1 VTRAAVTALIFA
13 VVRLSPLARADEP
26 AEALRGVV
34 EDPRGAP
41 VRSAEVVADG
51 AGARTSTGEDGTFT
65 LALPPG
71 VRAIRVRAPGFA
83 EETRALPFPLTKPLV
98 IVLRLALAERLTVT
112 ATLLPTR
119 LAETPASLVVL
130 GPEALAVTAA
140 SRLDDALRQVAG
152 FGLFRRTGSRTANPT
167 AQGVSLRGLG
177 ASGASRALVLVDG
190 QPLNDPFGGWVYWG
204 RVPRDAVGEVEVLR
218 GGASDLY
225 GSTALGGVVQVL
237 TRPLPP
243 GPELRAEASGGD
255 EGTLDG
261 SLAIEGRAGAWG
273 SRLAAAGFRTD
284 GYVPVEEARRGPVDT
299 AAASR
304 HGVVDLR
311 IERSWAE
318 RGRVFARGAFFGE
331 SRENGTP
338 LQTNDTRVREGALG
352 GDWSSPGLGS
362 LRARLDLASQVFNQ
376 SFTAVSADRKGETLT
391 RRQRVP
397 ARSAGLALQWRRA
410 LGAKHVALAGL
421 EVRNVKGAS
430 DELAFTAGLATANVD
445 AGGRAQ
451 TVGVFAEDLFQV
463 TSRLLVVAAARLEH
477 WRQEDGFS
485 ETRPLA
491 PASSPVT
498 HTAFPDRGESAL
510 SPRVSALFRAAPGL
524 SLVAAGYGAFRGPT
538 LNELYRSFRVGDTL
552 TLANERLTAER
563 LAGGEAGA
571 HWTGASGRLRARATA
586 FSSAVRDP
594 VANVTLSVRPGLVT
608 RQRQNLGRTRSQG
621 LEAEVEAM
629 PLAGLHLGAGYT
641 LTDAQVRRFPANPAL
656 EGLRLPQL
664 PRHQLTFQARYERP
678 RGLRVALQGRWSG
691 AQYEDDQN
699 QLRLAPAFQLDVL
712 AAHGL
717 GRGLEAFAAGENV
730 LDERA
735 DVGLTPVR
743 TLGPPFTVRAG
754 LRLRLP
760 TRAR

>member
-1 VTRAAVTALIFA
+1 MTRTAGT
-13 VVRLSPLARADEP
+13 VVICALARLGSPVVRADEP
-26 AEALRGVV
+26 REALRGLV
-34 EDPRGAP
+34 EDPGGAP
-41 VRSAEVVADG
+41 VRSAEVEAEG
-51 AGARTSTGEDGTFT
+51 AAARTATGEDGTFT
-65 LALPPG
+65 IALPPG

-83 EETRALPFPLTKPLV
+83 EETRALPLPLTKLLV
-98 IVLRLALAERLTVT
+98 IVLRPALAERLTVT

-130 GPEALAVTAA
+130 GPEGLAVTAA
-140 SRLDDALRQVAG
+140 SRLDDALRQVVG

-190 QPLNDPFGGWVYWG
+190 QTLNDPFGGWVYWG
-204 RVPRDAVGEVEVLR
+204 RVPRDAVGGVEVLR

-243 GPELRAEASGGD
+243 GPELRAEASAGN

-261 SLAIEGRAGAWG
+261 SLAMEGRAGAWG
-273 SRLAAAGFRTD
+273 SRLAAAGFRTG
-284 GYVPVEEARRGPVDT
+284 GYVPVEEASRGPVDT
-299 AAASR
+299 RAASR
-304 HGVVDLR
+304 NGVVDLR

-318 RGRVFARGAFFGE
+318 SGRVFARGAFFGE

-352 GDWSSPGLGS
+352 GEWSSPGLGS
-362 LRARLDLASQVFNQ
+362 LRARLDLTSQVFNQ

-397 ARSAGLALQWRRA
+397 ARSARLAVQWRRA
-410 LGAKHVALAGL
+410 LGGKHVALAGL
-421 EVRNVKGAS
+421 EVRSVKGAS
-430 DELAFTAGLATANVD
+430 DELAFAAGLPTANVD
-445 AGGRAQ
+445 AGGRAR

-463 TSRLLVVAAARLEH
+463 TSRVLVVAAARFEH

-491 PASSPVT
+491 PASPVT

-510 SPRVSALFRAAPGL
+510 SPRVSVLFRAAPGL

-629 PLAGLHLGAGYT
+629 PLPSLHLGAGYT
-641 LTDAQVRRFPANPAL
+641 LTDAQVRRFPTNQAL
-656 EGLRLPQL
+656 EGLQLPQV
-664 PRHQLTFQARYERP
+664 PRHQLTFQASYERP
-678 RGLRVALQGRWSG
+678 KGLRVALQGRWSG
-691 AQYEDDQN
+691 AQFEDDQN

-717 GRGLEAFAAGENV
+717 GRGLEAFAAAENV

>member
-1 VTRAAVTALIFA
+1 VTRGAVTVLIFA
-13 VVRLSPLARADEP
+13 LVRRGSPVARADEP
-26 AEALRGVV
+26 TEALRGVV
-34 EDPRGAP
+34 EDPGGAP
-41 VRSAEVVADG
+41 VRSAEVEA
-51 AGARTSTGEDGTFT
+51 AGAAARTATGEDGTFT

-83 EETRALPFPLTKPLV
+83 EETRALPLLLTKALV
-98 IVLRLALAERLTVT
+98 IVLRPALAERLTVT

-130 GPEALAVTAA
+130 GPEGLAVTAA
-140 SRLDDALRQVAG
+140 SRLDDALRQVVG

-190 QPLNDPFGGWVYWG
+190 QTLNDPFGGWVYWG
-204 RVPRDAVGEVEVLR
+204 RVPRDVVGGVEVLR

-243 GPELRAEASGGD
+243 GPELRAEASAGN

-261 SLAIEGRAGAWG
+261 SLAMEGRAGAWG

-284 GYVPVEEARRGPVDT
+284 GYVPVEEPSRGSVDT
-299 AAASR
+299 RAASR
-304 HGVVDLR
+304 NGVVDLR

-352 GDWSSPGLGS
+352 GEWSSPGLGS

-397 ARSAGLALQWRRA
+397 ARTAGLALQWRRA
-410 LGAKHVALAGL
+410 LGGKHVALAGL

-430 DELAFTAGLATANVD
+430 DELAFAAGLPTANVD
-445 AGGRAQ
+445 AGGRAR

-463 TSRLLVVAAARLEH
+463 TSRMLVVAAARFEY
-477 WRQEDGFS
+477 WRQEGGFS

-491 PASSPVT
+491 PASPVT

-510 SPRVSALFRAAPGL
+510 SPRVSVLFRAAPGL

-538 LNELYRSFRVGDTL
+538 LNELYRSFRVGDIL
-552 TLANERLTAER
+552 TRANERLTAER

-594 VANVTLSVRPGLVT
+594 VANVTLEVRPGLVT

-629 PLAGLHLGAGYT
+629 PLPGLHLGAGYT
-641 LTDAQVRRFPANPAL
+641 LTDAQVRRFPTNQAL
-656 EGLRLPQL
+656 EGLQLPQI
-664 PRHQLTFQARYERP
+664 PRQQLTFQASYEQP
-678 RGLRVALQGRWSG
+678 KGLRVALQGRWSG
-691 AQYEDDQN
+691 AQFEDDQN

-717 GRGLEAFAAGENV
+717 GRGLEAFAAAENL

>member
-1 VTRAAVTALIFA
+1 VTRAALTVLVFAL
-13 VVRLSPLARADEP
+13 VRLGSPGALADEP
-26 AEALRGVV
+26 TEALLGVV

-41 VRSAEVVADG
+41 VRSAEVVAEG
-51 AGARTSTGEDGTFT
+51 AAARTATGEDGTFT

-83 EETRALPFPLTKPLV
+83 EETRALPLPLTKPLV
-98 IVLRLALAERLTVT
+98 IVLRPALAERLTVT

-130 GPEALAVTAA
+130 GPEGLAVTAA
-140 SRLDDALRQVAG
+140 SRLDDALRQVVG
-152 FGLFRRTGSRTANPT
+152 FSLFRRTGSRTANPT

-190 QPLNDPFGGWVYWG
+190 QTLNDPFGGWVYWG
-204 RVPRDAVGEVEVLR
+204 RVPRDAVGGVEVLR

-243 GPELRAEASGGD
+243 GPELRASASAGN

-261 SLAIEGRAGAWG
+261 SFAMEGRAGAWG

-284 GYVPVEEARRGPVDT
+284 GFVPVEEASRGPVDT
-299 AAASR
+299 RAASR

-352 GDWSSPGLGS
+352 GEWSSPGLGS

-376 SFTAVSADRKGETLT
+376 SFTAVSADRKAETLT

-410 LGAKHVALAGL
+410 LGGKHVALAGL

-430 DELAFTAGLATANVD
+430 DELAFVAGLPTANVD
-445 AGGRAQ
+445 AGGRAR

-463 TSRLLVVAAARLEH
+463 TSRLLVVGAARFEH

-491 PASSPVT
+491 PASPVI

-510 SPRVSALFRAAPGL
+510 SPRVSVLFRAAPGL

-571 HWTGASGRLRARATA
+571 HWTGAAGRLRARATA
-586 FSSAVRDP
+586 FSSAMRDP
-594 VANVTLSVRPGLVT
+594 VANVTRSVRPGLVT

-629 PLAGLHLGAGYT
+629 PRTGLHLGAGYT
-641 LTDAQVRRFPANPAL
+641 LTAAQVRRFPANQAL
-656 EGLRLPQL
+656 EGRQLPQI
-664 PRHQLTFQARYERP
+664 PRHQLTFQASYERP
-678 RGLRVALQGRWSG
+678 QGLRVALQGRWSG
-691 AQYEDDQN
+691 AQFEDDQN
-699 QLRLAPAFQLDVL
+699 QLRLAPAFQLDAL

-717 GRGLEAFAAGENV
+717 GRGLEAFAAAENL
-730 LDERA
+730 LDERV